1 MYANYD
7 YYKGAY
13 HGRLIPEQD
22 YPRVSLRADQ
32 YLDYFTMGKAKNHA
46 EVDAVKMAACALAEQ
61 YYEMDQLPVSSGKQ
75 SETVGSYS
83 VTYRSAEEIQ
93 RIKSGLPDVVRMYLA
108 GTGLLYRGRC

>member
-1 MYANYD
+1 MYANFD
-7 YYKGAY
+7 YYKGSY
-13 HGRLIPEQD
+13 LGTLIPEQD
-22 YPRVSLRADQ
+22 YPRVALRADQ
-32 YLDYFTMGKAKNHA
+32 YLDYFTMGKVKLCPAM
-46 EVDAVKMAACALAEQ
+46 ESVKMAACALAEQ